1 MPVSNPDVVSNV
13 AHFGM
18 LEIENV
24 NASPS
29 VSEALGWNEYCVPAT
44 TVTLGVPVI
53 EGGLTDCV
61 AVGGGVVEVVA
72 AGVEGFVVDTPSPLQ
87 PAAATASVAHRK

>member
-1 MPVSNPDVVSNV
+1 MSKPDAVSKV

-18 LEIENV
+18 LAIENV

-53 EGGLTDCV
+53 EGGLTEDCV
-61 AVGGGVVEVVA
+61 AVGGDVEVVD
-72 AGVEGFVVDTPSPLQ
+72 AGAEGSVLDTPSPLQ
-87 PAAATASVAHRK
+87 PAATTTSTHKK